1 MGRAYNLA
9 LSSHHVRFQ
18 DSLNDA
24 GASFTFC
31 HSVIPCLVELKSLK
45 TARSKK
51 QCLVTHRKVEQ
62 SRVAENHLC
71 AQSVGAVIAILASLI
86 PSLRL
91 SPDPHDNWF
100 TAITSN
106 LLLLFLLFQL
116 IHFLHLPLCLFC
128 FSHPI
133 LKTLGQN
140 CVRLIQLFRGN

>member
-1 MGRAYNLA
+1 MRIHVLGLRGMGRAYNLA

-24 GASFTFC
+24 GACFTFC
-31 HSVIPCLVELKSLK
+31 HSVIPCIVELKSLK

-51 QCLVTHRKVEQ
+51 QGLVTHRKVEQ

-106 LLLLFLLFQL
+106 LPLLPAN
-116 IHFLHLPLCLFC
+116 IHFLRLPL
-128 FSHPI
+128 
-133 LKTLGQN
+133 
-140 CVRLIQLFRGN
+140 

>member
-31 HSVIPCLVELKSLK
+31 HSVILELKK
-45 TARSKK
+45 TKMARSKK

-106 LLLLFLLFQL
+106 LLLLLLFFLQL
-116 IHFLHLPLCLFC
+116 VFFLQVPPCLFC
-128 FSHPI
+128 FSLHI
-133 LKTLGQN
+133 LYTLGQN
-140 CVRLIQLFRGN
+140 FGHLIELFRGN

>member
-1 MGRAYNLA
+1 M
-9 LSSHHVRFQ
+9 
-18 DSLNDA
+18 
-24 GASFTFC
+24 
-31 HSVIPCLVELKSLK
+31 
-45 TARSKK
+45 ARSKK

-106 LLLLFLLFQL
+106 LLLLLLLQLVYFLQ
-116 IHFLHLPLCLFC
+116 LPLCLFC
-128 FSHPI
+128 FFHLI
-133 LKTLGQN
+133 LYFTLGKNFGQ
-140 CVRLIQLFRGN
+140 LIELSEENKALGSNF